1 MPGCNQV
8 ARDLAEVPLGW
19 EVEGVMSPE
28 ESVLG
33 MLRVISSKTVHDSG
47 KFWTWEG
54 KVSTPAPGI
63 RSVYVRRIISLV
75 GTSMVK
81 GCDY

>member
-33 MLRVISSKTVHDSG
+33 MLRVISSKTIHDSG
-47 KFWTWEG
+47 TFWTWEG
-54 KVSTPAPGI
+54 KVSISAPEI
-63 RSVYVRRIISLV
+63 PSVYVRRIISLV

-81 GCDY
+81 GL

>member
-33 MLRVISSKTVHDSG
+33 MLRVISSKTIHDSG
-47 KFWTWEG
+47 TFWTWEG
-54 KVSTPAPGI
+54 KVSISTPEIP
-63 RSVYVRRIISLV
+63 SVYVRRIISRV

-81 GCDY
+81 GL